1 MTEPVVVNHG
11 GTVTTYRQGGSTA
24 PNYYGSGIS
33 TLPGPVV
40 RPIAPPARQAD
51 ESDPILA
58 WLASDEARRY
68 QNHWV
73 ALEPTT
79 GRFLG
84 LADLLADLRRWQA
97 AEATVLFV
105 DPQSES

>member
-1 MTEPVVVNHG
+1 MTEPLVVNYG
-11 GTVTTYRQGGSTA
+11 GTATTSRQGGSAA
-24 PNYYGSGIS
+24 PTYYGGGIS
-33 TLPGPVV
+33 TVTGPVV

-58 WLASDEARRY
+58 WLASGEARRY

-73 ALEPTT
+73 ALEPAT

-97 AEATVLFV
+97 EGATVLFV
-105 DPQSES
+105 DPSSEA